1 MVFCNVVRLSCPAQ
15 TCIQKG
21 TLFTLKWCLILQRF
35 PVLLFLFWFSCCYCH
50 RSCRLRY
57 RRGGSVFATATWFQA
72 GKMSLTRESNVAECI
87 KRRLIK
93 MCLKF
98 NRSVVR
104 LGLTFLVSCRRFS
117 QFMTLRHKVWTRRY
131 CWAGRG
137 AGDAGDFSE
146 TPTFHLWRPCDCE
159 ILMKFCKY
167 CSKSIKIYFWKQGI
181 PKDCQASTELATAST
196 LLAPGTG
203 EPWVMWCGLWV
214 YEGSND
220 SQVCACMSIAYHLF
234 FWLI

>member
-21 TLFTLKWCLILQRF
+21 TLFTLKWYLILQRF

-104 LGLTFLVSCRRFS
+104 LGLTSLVSCRRFS

-131 CWAGRG
+131 WWAGRG

-159 ILMKFCKY
+159 ILMKYWWNFA
-167 CSKSIKIYFWKQGI
+167 SIVLNLSRSTFGNKEFQKIARPPQSWQQLQHSWRRVQVNLG
-181 PKDCQASTELATAST
+181 
-196 LLAPGTG
+196 
-203 EPWVMWCGLWV
+203 WCGVV
-214 YEGSND
+214 YEFMR
-220 SQVCACMSIAYHLF
+220 VAMMTRFVHTCP
-234 FWLI
+234 